1 MTLLQ
6 LGAKAVVTQQAGRQE
21 QRYRRAAPP
30 LSVTASTGSIS
41 IDSSPLPDCLSV
53 LDADWEEV
61 VVEPGMVVLSG
72 RSSLY
77 VGGKVGWPGQA
88 AEVCRGISARLL
100 LLVLV
105 YVTPS
110 SSGS

>member
-6 LGAKAVVTQQAGRQE
+6 LGAKAAVTQQAGRQE

-41 IDSSPLPDCLSV
+41 IDSSPLPDCLSA
-53 LDADWEEV
+53 LDADGEEV

-77 VGGKVGWPGQA
+77 VGGKVGWLGRA
-88 AEVCRGISARLL
+88 AEVCRGISARL